1 MASKE
6 INLDELIK
14 DAITVNLGD
23 PCPFCKGKDKFMNT
37 KENDFVRHIVEEHK
51 PTYAKIIG
59 RTRE

>member
-14 DAITVNLGD
+14 DAITVNIGEA
-23 PCPFCKGKDKFMNT
+23 CPFCKGEKKFMNT

-51 PTYAKIIG
+51 PTYARIIG
-59 RTRE
+59 RTIE